1 MHYIKYLIHDIHLAG
16 NLPHYHNIV
25 IYKFKTEINKHKKII
40 FILNI
45 IKKKKIILILYYKHL
60 TYCNI

>member
-16 NLPHYHNIV
+16 NLPHYRNIV
-25 IYKFKTEINKHKKII
+25 IYKFKAEINKHKKII

-45 IKKKKIILILYYKHL
+45 IKKKNYII
-60 TYCNI
+60 NI